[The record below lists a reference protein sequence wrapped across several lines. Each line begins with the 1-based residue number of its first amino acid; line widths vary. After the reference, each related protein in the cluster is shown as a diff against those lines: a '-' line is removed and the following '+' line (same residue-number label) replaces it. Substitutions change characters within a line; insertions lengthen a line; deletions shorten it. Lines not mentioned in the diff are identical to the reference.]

1 MLDLAGGMSSM
12 SWGLSFASV
21 SLLMLGALVLFVW
34 INPQELVG
42 DRGARANVTGD
53 AGLSKPG

>member
-34 INPQELVG
+34 INPKELVESWRASEC
-42 DRGARANVTGD
+42 DR
-53 AGLSKPG
+53 